1 MLTPQTLDALP
12 DELISLIDELQTD
25 IIKSIAKK
33 ITKADYLT
41 PSAEWQLYKAA
52 QLRMSTKEITEL
64 LAKYTGKSK
73 REIRRLYNEAC
84 RQAINEDAKIYRAY
98 GKDASSFTRSVAF
111 SNALKAGIANA
122 DGMMQNFT
130 KSMVQSSRKT
140 VTHLMD
146 KAYLK
151 VLSGAFSPQ
160 EAVYS
165 AVAELAAKGIQS
177 VTYPSGRTDW
187 ADVAIRRAVITGI
200 GQTAGRMQL
209 ELAEEMDC
217 DLVEVTSHMGARPS
231 HAEWQGKVY
240 SISGK
245 SMKYPPLSVTG
256 YGTGAGLKGWN
267 CRHDFYPFFE
277 GISERASFPID
288 KAENAKE
295 YELSQKQRSM
305 ERAIRRSKR
314 GLAALNESINSTDD
328 PELKAKLQRKFDR
341 QSATLKQQEQ
351 RMNEFCEANDLLVRN
366 DRVRVVGFGKSV
378 SQRAVHGSKR
388 YVKKQGGGSGTSG
401 GTAAKKSKAETES
414 NDKIQ
419 TIDYP
424 TRKNGKPELLMS
436 AGVDKS
442 VESGIINTDNQYS
455 ELGRFK
461 QKIIAD
467 KRIDKEYY
475 SMLKEK
481 FSHGSDDAKALFN
494 KYVPENSVENA
505 NLEAAAR
512 YDPKTK
518 KISMH
523 YAADLNNER
532 GAGATWFHEHGHM
545 IDDLSGKASKNEEF
559 QQSLYKDYMDYLKLY
574 GKKNGL
580 NTIEKVQ
587 NAISRD
593 LSNMREHSAVS
604 DILDGLS
611 KGNIHGVAGHDLE
624 YWAKNADAVYS
635 EAFAHMFEAQ
645 FDEVRYNQMKTYFPN
660 ALKKFEDIIE
670 VISK

>member
-12 DELISLIDELQTD
+12 DELISLIDELQTE

-160 EAVYS
+160 EAIYS

-314 GLAALNESINSTDD
+314 GLEALNESINSTDD
-328 PELKAKLQRKFDR
+328 PELKAKLQSKFDR

-378 SQRAVHGSKR
+378 SQRAVHGNNRYFVKTMKQYGIKNPPKTLDKFKEMEYTNNPEYKKMNAYINSVKR
-388 YVKKQGGGSGTSG
+388 GKISPLVGYDRYSEVHKEIQDTIVGLETNSGIKVTGQSEHFIERVFGVIKDPDTGLKREGVSIEAIKEALTNGTSG
-401 GTAAKKSKAETES
+401 KVKVSR
-414 NDKIQ
+414 D
-419 TIDYP
+419 
-424 TRKNGKPELLMS
+424 KNGN
-436 AGVDKS
+436 
-442 VESGIINTDNQYS
+442 I
-455 ELGRFK
+455 
-461 QKIIAD
+461 
-467 KRIDKEYY
+467 
-475 SMLKEK
+475 K
-481 FSHGSDDAKALFN
+481 FD
-494 KYVPENSVENA
+494 
-505 NLEAAAR
+505 
-512 YDPKTK
+512 
-518 KISMH
+518 
-523 YAADLNNER
+523 
-532 GAGATWFHEHGHM
+532 
-545 IDDLSGKASKNEEF
+545 
-559 QQSLYKDYMDYLKLY
+559 
-574 GKKNGL
+574 KNG
-580 NTIEKVQ
+580 NPMRSQKFTTDKCEVSV
-587 NAISRD
+587 NPDTGD
-593 LSNMREHSAVS
+593 LIQCNPKR
-604 DILDGLS
+604 
-611 KGNIHGVAGHDLE
+611 
-624 YWAKNADAVYS
+624 
-635 EAFAHMFEAQ
+635 
-645 FDEVRYNQMKTYFPN
+645 
-660 ALKKFEDIIE
+660 KKEN
-670 VISK
+670 K

>member
-328 PELKAKLQRKFDR
+328 PELKAKLQSRFDR
-341 QSATLKQQEQ
+341 SSATLKQQEQ
-351 RMNEFCEANDLLVRN
+351 RMNEFCEANDLIVRN

-401 GTAAKKSKAETES
+401 GTAAKKNKAEKVKAVETDS
-414 NDKIQ
+414 KDKIQ
-419 TIDYP
+419 TLDYT

-442 VESGIINTDNQYS
+442 GKSGIIEDKEVTVEKLKVEEFTDEQNDKLYNAHKNLIEQLKDKVFGTEVSADYDLDMEQIIIDDIGYFVGTQGKSPVIDPGIAFISIHNHPTNSNLSILDLVAFAETDNMLGISVIGNSGINPQIMFKTDNFDNMNFLKCIYNRCNNIPIFEGKTYNEIVDENLVDSLS
-455 ELGRFK
+455 EP
-461 QKIIAD
+461 
-467 KRIDKEYY
+467 E
-475 SMLKEK
+475 KEK
-481 FSHGSDDAKALFN
+481 LWQS
-494 KYVPENSVENA
+494 
-505 NLEAAAR
+505 
-512 YDPKTK
+512 
-518 KISMH
+518 
-523 YAADLNNER
+523 LNN
-532 GAGATWFHEHGHM
+532 F
-545 IDDLSGKASKNEEF
+545 L
-559 QQSLYKDYMDYLKLY
+559 KDTAKECEKY
-574 GKKNGL
+574 GV
-580 NTIEKVQ
+580 TFT
-587 NAISRD
+587 S
-593 LSNMREHSAVS
+593 
-604 DILDGLS
+604 
-611 KGNIHGVAGHDLE
+611 
-624 YWAKNADAVYS
+624 
-635 EAFAHMFEAQ
+635 
-645 FDEVRYNQMKTYFPN
+645 
-660 ALKKFEDIIE
+660 
-670 VISK
+670 

>member
-12 DELISLIDELQTD
+12 DELISLIDELQTE
-25 IIKSIAKK
+25 IIKSIANK

-73 REIRRLYNEAC
+73 REIRRLYTEAC

-111 SNALKAGIANA
+111 SNALIAGIANA

-160 EAVYS
+160 EAIYS

-209 ELAEEMDC
+209 DLAEEMDC

-328 PELKAKLQRKFDR
+328 PELKAKLQSKFDR

-378 SQRAVHGSKR
+378 SQRAVHGSKS
-388 YVKKQGGGSGTSG
+388 YLDKMKK
-401 GTAAKKSKAETES
+401 
-414 NDKIQ
+414 
-419 TIDYP
+419 
-424 TRKNGKPELLMS
+424 
-436 AGVDKS
+436 
-442 VESGIINTDNQYS
+442 SGIIEERPYEIRRSREERKAIIDRGTKEPQPVFSLDTEINKFPSNARNIPKDDDSYHVIAHGTDTYIDFFGEKIDAYTLSNIIRNRDDYEVGKSIKLFSCNTGNTENTGDCFAQLLAN
-455 ELGRFK
+455 ELG
-461 QKIIAD
+461 
-467 KRIDKEYY
+467 
-475 SMLKEK
+475 
-481 FSHGSDDAKALFN
+481 
-494 KYVPENSVENA
+494 VVVEA
-505 NLEAAAR
+505 
-512 YDPKTK
+512 PT
-518 KISMH
+518 
-523 YAADLNNER
+523 
-532 GAGATWFHEHGHM
+532 
-545 IDDLSGKASKNEEF
+545 
-559 QQSLYKDYMDYLKLY
+559 
-574 GKKNGL
+574 
-580 NTIEKVQ
+580 
-587 NAISRD
+587 
-593 LSNMREHSAVS
+593 
-604 DILDGLS
+604 DILYVSPDGS
-611 KGNIHGVAGHDLE
+611 FTIGD
-624 YWAKNADAVYS
+624 
-635 EAFAHMFEAQ
+635 
-645 FDEVRYNQMKTYFPN
+645 YNEGIMQ
-660 ALKKFEDIIE
+660 KFYPR
-670 VISK
+670 K

>member
-73 REIRRLYNEAC
+73 REIRRLYTEAC
-84 RQAINEDAKIYRAY
+84 RQAINEDAKIY

-111 SNALKAGIANA
+111 SNSLKAGIANA
-122 DGMMQNFT
+122 DGTMQNFT

-240 SISGK
+240 SISGNSK
-245 SMKYPPLSVTG
+245 KYPKLSTATG

-288 KAENAKE
+288 KEENAKE

-305 ERAIRRSKR
+305 ERAIRKSKR

-328 PELKAKLQRKFDR
+328 PELKAKLQSKFDR
-341 QSATLKQQEQ
+341 SSATLKQQEQ
-351 RMNEFCEANDLLVRN
+351 RMNEFCEANDLIVRN

-378 SQRAVHGSKR
+378 SQKAVHGSKS
-388 YVKKQGGGSGTSG
+388 YLDKMKK
-401 GTAAKKSKAETES
+401 
-414 NDKIQ
+414 
-419 TIDYP
+419 
-424 TRKNGKPELLMS
+424 
-436 AGVDKS
+436 
-442 VESGIINTDNQYS
+442 SGIIKLRPYEIKRSRSERKAIINRGIELKEPVFSVDTDTNKFPSYARKIPKDNDYYYVITHGSDTYVDFFGENIDAYTLASIIRNRKDYTEGKKIRLISCKTGNTDNTGDCFAQLLAN
-455 ELGRFK
+455 ELGVIVEAPNKTIFVNEDGSYF
-461 QKIIAD
+461 IG
-467 KRIDKEYY
+467 
-475 SMLKEK
+475 K
-481 FSHGSDDAKALFN
+481 F
-494 KYVPENSVENA
+494 
-505 NLEAAAR
+505 
-512 YDPKTK
+512 
-518 KISMH
+518 
-523 YAADLNNER
+523 NE
-532 GAGATWFHEHGHM
+532 GTM
-545 IDDLSGKASKNEEF
+545 
-559 QQSLYKDYMDYLKLY
+559 
-574 GKKNGL
+574 
-580 NTIEKVQ
+580 V
-587 NAISRD
+587 
-593 LSNMREHSAVS
+593 
-604 DILDGLS
+604 
-611 KGNIHGVAGHDLE
+611 
-624 YWAKNADAVYS
+624 
-635 EAFAHMFEAQ
+635 
-645 FDEVRYNQMKTYFPN
+645 
-660 ALKKFEDIIE
+660 KFYPR
-670 VISK
+670 K